1 MIKISLKIVKRII
14 MSIFLLYG
22 LNLLINSLDIII
34 PINFITISSVS
45 ILGIPALLTLVVLYF
60 LI

>member
-1 MIKISLKIVKRII
+1 MIKIILKIVKRII

>member
-1 MIKISLKIVKRII
+1 MIKISFKIVKRII